1 MMRLGLFSVKNFRS
15 ITNAEKLPLGD
26 FTVLVGPNNEGK
38 SNILEALALGMQE
51 LSNPTTRPRYA
62 AGPRR
67 YRPGYERNED
77 LIYNWERDFPQTLQ
91 SNGDG
96 RTSLN
101 FDFELTPEEV
111 DEFYKEVGSRFNDSL
126 PISLTFGR
134 TGSPSFRVR
143 KQGKAQ
149 QLLSTKRLEI
159 AKFVSSRVQVQ
170 YVPAVRTGDRVTRI
184 VKRMLTKELAA
195 VASGP
200 EYAKALAEVQRLQ
213 EPVLDKLA
221 AAITARLQALLP
233 DVRSVQFDQEADR
246 TMARGLVV
254 ILDDG
259 TATDLSLKGD
269 GVQSLAALA
278 MMQHYSR
285 ENARAREFILA
296 VEEPEAHLHPSAIH
310 ALRDTLRET
319 SETQQVVVT
328 THSPLFVNRLE
339 LAGNIIVTKNRAA
352 PATSVQELRDV
363 LGVQVADNL
372 EGAEVV
378 LVVEG
383 LDDERALRAVL
394 SGRSERLA
402 RALADGVV
410 GIVPL
415 TGAGKIKYVLV
426 QLRDSLAAVHA
437 FLDNDSAGREAAA
450 SAEGAGLLSVAD
462 ITMTICLGAKES
474 EFEDMAQPAIY
485 TPTFEDEFG
494 VVLGAGP
501 KTKGKWSNRMALQF
515 QASGKPWNDRVEMRA
530 KEIVAD
536 AVSREPGNAIRE
548 ICDGVIDA
556 LVVGLERKLDTRRH

>member
-51 LSNPTTRPRYA
+51 LSNPTTRPRYV

-195 VASGP
+195 VATDP
-200 EYAKALAEVQRLQ
+200 EYAKALSEVQRLQ

-394 SGRSERLA
+394 SDRSERLA
-402 RALADGVV
+402 RALVDGIV
-410 GIVPL
+410 GIAPL
-415 TGAGKIKYVLV
+415 AGAGKIKYVLV

-437 FLDNDSAGREAAA
+437 FLDDDSAGREAAA
-450 SAEGAGLLSVAD
+450 SSEGAGLLSGAD

-474 EFEDMAQPAIY
+474 EFEDMVQPAIY
-485 TPTFEDEFG
+485 TDAFEDEFG

-501 KTKGKWSNRMALQF
+501 KTKGKWSSRMAVQF
-515 QASGKPWNDRVEMRA
+515 RASGKPWSDRVEMRA

-548 ICDGVIDA
+548 ICDGVIGA
-556 LVVGLERKLDTRRH
+556 LVAGLERKLDTRRH